1 MPRSSGIRGVTLE
14 DVAGVGAYGSQA
26 MPRSETLVDRYRSG
40 RTAPLTTSDP
50 VAALRITGQPID
62 LSTQLFG
69 EMSPT
74 AGEKFAGYRTQSDL
88 ESAIAGRAFQI
99 LEQADL
105 ARRLAEENQ
114 ARILA
119 ESNAAEAE
127 RTLPILSAVDEA
139 RAALPGINPFRPGF
153 MERAQQYPE
162 ALTNLGRAQTTA
174 QILTGPLPQEM
185 AGLPVIGLGGTIA
198 TEEANRAVGRMA
210 SEVDPYLAVARGVE
224 QYTPAEL
231 ARNIAVQQYAMDP
244 NLAYGTFTD
253 DFTTQYYKDLLA
265 LDQAQR
271 AFDRLQGGFFDATLE
286 EQIFDNYGQKGL
298 DDYYASQ
305 AAEALGRDP
314 ESRAKAF
321 DQQTELEN
329 AAIDA
334 DLAKLYGG
342 LTPETI
348 TTKVDTNYVRKYM
361 QDPLFNETFIGM
373 AELYGPTGEEFVPD
387 ATSQRQKVVKA
398 AIAEYPDDPVAA
410 TVLADILLSWTLL
423 GT

>member
-26 MPRSETLVDRYRSG
+26 MPKSGTLVDRYRSG

-119 ESNAAEAE
+119 ESDAAEAE

-162 ALTNLGRAQTTA
+162 ALANLGRAQTTA

-185 AGLPVIGLGGTIA
+185 AGLPVIGPGGTIA

-210 SEVDPYLAVARGVE
+210 GEVDPYLAVARGVE

-271 AFDRLQGGFFDATLE
+271 AYGRLQGGFFDADME
-286 EQIFDNYGQKGL
+286 ETIFDMYGMEGVESYRQSRAESALGL
-298 DDYYASQ
+298 DPKSQ
-305 AAEALGRDP
+305 AE
-314 ESRAKAF
+314 
-321 DQQTELEN
+321 ELEREQSGFN
-329 AAIDA
+329 AQVDEG
-334 DLAKLYGG
+334 LAQAYLG
-342 LTPETI
+342 LTPGSVNTD
-348 TTKVDTNYVRKYM
+348 VDEAVVRSVMADNDFLDQFVTLTEEFQVGSEEYSP
-361 QDPLFNETFIGM
+361 DPATQRENIKKRAIGI
-373 AELYGPTGEEFVPD
+373 YGPTV
-387 ATSQRQKVVKA
+387 Q
-398 AIAEYPDDPVAA
+398 A
-410 TVLADILLSWTLL
+410 TVLADLVLTWSLASA
-423 GT
+423 